1 MWQILSAAIGEKVN
15 RTNCRAV
22 LEQLESSFFQTTSHL
37 TQIQQKIDLD
47 RNLNL
52 EFPEGQVPLAS
63 SLYIQRDL
71 EQICYQ

>member
-1 MWQILSAAIGEKVN
+1 M
-15 RTNCRAV
+15 